1 MEYVGR
7 SLALSDCVIP
17 TKEEKRKFD
26 GAADAH
32 RMPGIRRKP
41 PASPKAAALAIKYSD
56 FLILRPK
63 SVPNRFQ
70 Q

>member
-1 MEYVGR
+1 MYVGR

-17 TKEEKRKFD
+17 TKEEKKKFD
-26 GAADAH
+26 GVADAH
-32 RMPGIRRKP
+32 QMPGIRRKP
-41 PASPKAAALAIKYSD
+41 PASPKAAALAIYSE